1 MNKLKFLLNIYL
13 VCFSIYLMSQNATHE
28 RDSLQI
34 MNVMQMQE
42 NAWNSGNIDLFME
55 GYLKSNSVVFSGSNG
70 PVYGW
75 EETKKKYLKSY
86 PNKKSMGNLSF
97 KINSLNSV
105 TNEVSLMIGEYF
117 LKRSD
122 DDSSGYFTLLWKKI
136 DDKWFIVSDHTSA
149 KQ

>member
-1 MNKLKFLLNIYL
+1 MTS
-13 VCFSIYLMSQNATHE
+13 FSVFRYLMSQNATHE
-28 RDSLQI
+28 KDSLQI

-42 NAWNSGNIDLFME
+42 NAWNSDIDLFME
-55 GYLKSNSVVFSGSNG
+55 GYLKSNSVVFGSNG

-75 EETKKKYLKSY
+75 GRNKKKILKSY

-117 LKRSD
+117 LKGVMMIHLD
-122 DDSSGYFTLLWKKI
+122 ILLLWKKI
-136 DDKWFIVSDHTSA
+136 DGKWFIVSDHTSA
-149 KQ
+149 KK

>member
-1 MNKLKFLLNIYL
+1 
-13 VCFSIYLMSQNATHE
+13 
-28 RDSLQI
+28 
-34 MNVMQMQE
+34 MQMQE
-42 NAWNSGNIDLFME
+42 NAWTSGNIDLFME

-105 TNEVSLMIGEYF
+105 TNEVSLMIGEYY